1 MQALEGKN
9 KPPTRTKQ
17 TKQTQTSS
25 ISSSQRLRCSSR
37 CISLDMS
44 SRSGR
49 ASSSS
54 SSKALSRAKSFFK
67 HLHSE
72 RVRNLQEEVISH
84 PLYQREGR
92 GGNQQANAPSLT
104 PETVHIVYPFVFIG
118 NTGAQV
124 IKSLVLVLAA
134 VTFGL
139 SLIVSARV
147 GGKKTEEEDEERK

>member
-1 MQALEGKN
+1 M
-9 KPPTRTKQ
+9 
-17 TKQTQTSS
+17 
-25 ISSSQRLRCSSR
+25 
-37 CISLDMS
+37 
-44 SRSGR
+44 
-49 ASSSS
+49 
-54 SSKALSRAKSFFK
+54 
-67 HLHSE
+67 
-72 RVRNLQEEVISH
+72 
-84 PLYQREGR
+84 
-92 GGNQQANAPSLT
+92 T